1 MDQYVEGTTMLFDKE
16 FIEWIKENPILGLV
30 RACELAITKQSELSH
45 PSDWTESEHA
55 ILWEASSFISLVA
68 ENNEITLPF
77 ELPEPTESVEGNCQ
91 ALISYIHNVSN
102 SLEGQA
108 IKLKINN
115 YKNIYHDSFKNSF
128 AYEFSKSDLDRVQV
142 LINEI
147 RTHISESQ
155 SLEENHRL
163 RLLKRLEKLQ
173 SELHKRVSDLDR
185 FWGLVGDAGVVL
197 KKLGKDAKPIV
208 DRVREIAE
216 ITWKTQAKSENLPS
230 GSQNP
235 MLGQDEDY

>member
-16 FIEWIKENPILGLV
+16 FIEWIKENPLEGLAK
-30 RACELAITKQSELSH
+30 ACEIAREKQAEASCREDQH
-45 PSDWTESEHA
+45 E
-55 ILWEASSFISLVA
+55 ILWEASSFISHFVEKNKFKIHEFPKATSDMNINCKRL
-68 ENNEITLPF
+68 NNYIDAVGEDIERRETL
-77 ELPEPTESVEGNCQ
+77 
-91 ALISYIHNVSN
+91 
-102 SLEGQA
+102 
-108 IKLKINN
+108 KKINI
-115 YKNIYHDSFKNSF
+115 YKNRYEKAFKNSF
-128 AYEFSKSDLDRVQV
+128 AYEFSKSDLDRVQM